1 MTIGA
6 ISGAY
11 TYPVNIYTGNQL
23 SPVADEES
31 KKIGRTSSPEECET
45 CKNRRYQ
52 DGSDEMVSFK
62 TPGKI
67 SPEESFAKV
76 SAHEQEYVTNAIAE
90 GSKPGKELIS
100 ANVSLKTAMC
110 PECGRAY
117 VAGGTTRTMMK
128 TYGED
133 PFSQNMKAFEAEA
146 TKGNNI
152 DYVA

>member
-1 MTIGA
+1 MLSPIGMSNRYIIPIA
-6 ISGAY
+6 NVSQV
-11 TYPVNIYTGNQL
+11 TPVNTDNT
-23 SPVADEES
+23 VA
-31 KKIGRTSSPEECET
+31 SSGKVNPIECET

-76 SAHEQEYVTNAIAE
+76 SAHEQEHVTNAVAE
-90 GSKPGKELIS
+90 GNKPGKELIS
-100 ANVSLKTAMC
+100 ATVSLKTAMC
-110 PECGRAY
+110 PECGKAY

-128 TYGED
+128 TYGKD
-133 PFSQNMKAFEAEA
+133 PFSQNQKAFEAEA
-146 TKGNNI
+146 TKGNNV

>member
-1 MTIGA
+1 M
-6 ISGAY
+6 
-11 TYPVNIYTGNQL
+11 L
-23 SPVADEES
+23 SPIGMSNRYIIPIANVSQVTPINTDNTVA
-31 KKIGRTSSPEECET
+31 SSGKVNPVECET

-76 SAHEQEYVTNAIAE
+76 SAHEQEHVTNAIAE

-133 PFSQNMKAFEAEA
+133 PFSQNQKAFEAEA

>member
-1 MTIGA
+1 M
-6 ISGAY
+6 
-11 TYPVNIYTGNQL
+11 L
-23 SPVADEES
+23 SPIGMSNRYIIPIANVSQVTPINTDNTVA
-31 KKIGRTSSPEECET
+31 SSGKVNPIECET

-67 SPEESFAKV
+67 SSEESYAKV
-76 SAHEQEYVTNAIAE
+76 SAHEQEHVTNAVAE

-100 ANVSLKTAMC
+100 ANVSLKTALC
-110 PECGRAY
+110 PECGKAY

-133 PFSQNMKAFEAEA
+133 PFSKNQKAFEAEA

>member
-1 MTIGA
+1 M
-6 ISGAY
+6 
-11 TYPVNIYTGNQL
+11 L
-23 SPVADEES
+23 SPIGMSNRYIIPIANVNQVTPINTDNTVA
-31 KKIGRTSSPEECET
+31 SSGKVNPIECEI

-67 SPEESFAKV
+67 SPEESYAKV
-76 SAHEQEYVTNAIAE
+76 SAHEQEHVTNAVAE

-100 ANVSLKTAMC
+100 ANVSLKTALC
-110 PECGRAY
+110 PECGKAY

-133 PFSQNMKAFEAEA
+133 PFSKNQKAFEAEA

>member
-1 MTIGA
+1 M
-6 ISGAY
+6 
-11 TYPVNIYTGNQL
+11 L
-23 SPVADEES
+23 SPIGMSNRYIIPIANVSQVTPINTDNTVA
-31 KKIGRTSSPEECET
+31 SSGKVNPVECET

-76 SAHEQEYVTNAIAE
+76 SAHEQEHVTNAVAE
-90 GSKPGKELIS
+90 GNKPGKELIS
-100 ANVSLKTAMC
+100 ATVSLKTAMC
-110 PECGRAY
+110 PECGKAY

-128 TYGED
+128 TYGKD
-133 PFSQNMKAFEAEA
+133 PFSQNQKAFEAEA
-146 TKGNNI
+146 TKGNNV

>member
-1 MTIGA
+1 M
-6 ISGAY
+6 
-11 TYPVNIYTGNQL
+11 L
-23 SPVADEES
+23 SPIGMSNRYIIPIANVNQVTPINTDNTVA
-31 KKIGRTSSPEECET
+31 SSGKVNPIECET

-67 SPEESFAKV
+67 SPEESYAKV
-76 SAHEQEYVTNAIAE
+76 SAHEQEHVTNAVAE

-100 ANVSLKTAMC
+100 ANVSLKTALC
-110 PECGRAY
+110 PECGKAY

-133 PFSQNMKAFEAEA
+133 PFSKNQKAFEAEA

>member
-1 MTIGA
+1 MIGSVGMSNRYIIPTA
-6 ISGAY
+6 NVGFV
-11 TYPVNIYTGNQL
+11 TPVNTDNTVASSSKV
-23 SPVADEES
+23 SPV
-31 KKIGRTSSPEECET
+31 ECQT
-45 CKNRRYQ
+45 CENRRYQ

-76 SAHEQEYVTNAIAE
+76 SAHEQEHVTNAIAE

-100 ANVSLKTAMC
+100 ANVSLKTALC
-110 PECGRAY
+110 PECGKAY

-128 TYGED
+128 TYGKD
-133 PFSQNMKAFEAEA
+133 PFSQNQKAFEAEA